1 MRYHETLLTVRFN
14 EVDAYQVAW
23 HGHYVAWMEVGRND
37 LAGRFGLD
45 AAQLSEAGYLGP
57 VVGLEVKYHSPA
69 RFKDEIIVRTSLRP
83 SDTATLIFVNE
94 IVTGTGRR
102 LASGVTTH
110 VLTDL
115 NGVLQFRMPPEV
127 EERVRAM
134 TDWLEAEVS

>member
-14 EVDAYQVAW
+14 EIDAYQVAW
-23 HGHYVAWMEVGRND
+23 HGHYVAWMEVGRNE

-45 AAQLSEAGYLGP
+45 AAQLAAAGYLGP

-69 RFKDEIIVRTSLRP
+69 RFKDEIVVRTGLRP
-83 SDTATLIFVNE
+83 SDTATLVFVNE
-94 IVTGTGRR
+94 IVTRDGRR

-110 VLTDL
+110 VLTDAQ
-115 NGVLQFRMPPEV
+115 GVLQFRLPAAV

-134 TDWLEAEVS
+134 TDWLEADLS